1 MLPRVDPFR
10 NPLTLAVWFVCAT
23 GAAGAQ
29 TASTGGESLDLSAD
43 RVRAAVIDERV
54 GRDPLGRTRGQID
67 LRAINPSL
75 RLEYGAARE
84 SLLDPNVAFDELNAN
99 QRAERG
105 LALDRGEQFYDAG
118 LRFDAA
124 TIGDVAI
131 VLRQGLRG
139 SLDAPETGGS
149 PIESL
154 RWNTVAGA
162 GLEWRPTREFFL
174 AGSTLF
180 NFDDD
185 RATLAEITAELGVRL
200 TPDVSVSL
208 GYRTL
213 DSNFRA
219 PTDAAEDLRDA
230 AFAALRFRF

>member
-1 MLPRVDPFR
+1 MPNRVDPFR
-10 NPLTLAVWFVCAT
+10 PPLTIAILLSCAPCALA
-23 GAAGAQ
+23 AQ
-29 TASTGGESLDLSAD
+29 TEGGTSLDLSAD
-43 RVRAAVIDERV
+43 RVRTTIIDESA
-54 GRDPLGRTRGQID
+54 GPDPLGRSRGQFD
-67 LRAINPSL
+67 LSAINPSL
-75 RLEYGAARE
+75 RLEYGAARN
-84 SLLDPNVAFDELNAN
+84 SLLDPNIAFDDLNAS

-105 LALDRGEQFYDAG
+105 LAIDRGEEFYDAG

-139 SLDAPETGGS
+139 SLDAPDSSAS

-154 RWNTVAGA
+154 RWNTVTGA
-162 GLEWRPTREFFL
+162 GLEWRPTRDFFL

-180 NFDDD
+180 NLDDD
-185 RATLAEITAELGVRL
+185 RATLAEVTAELGMRL

-219 PTDAAEDLRDA
+219 PSDAAEDLRDA